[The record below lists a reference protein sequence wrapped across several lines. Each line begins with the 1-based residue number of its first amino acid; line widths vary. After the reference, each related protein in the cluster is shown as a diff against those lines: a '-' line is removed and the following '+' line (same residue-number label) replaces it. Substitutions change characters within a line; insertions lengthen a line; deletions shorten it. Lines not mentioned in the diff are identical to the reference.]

1 MSCYKTILAV
11 FRSPDDADCLCR
23 LACDIANRWQAH
35 LAGFYARPGLA
46 VHTGLRG
53 PDLDE
58 WLGQKRR
65 RIEQYNSLIR
75 TAVEQ
80 SALSSGNNWD
90 WREMED
96 PTEPSGDTAAE
107 FARCA
112 DLVIIGRLE
121 RGSSLVDPD
130 MTLEQLMFE
139 TGRPLLVV
147 PPNCKARQVGR
158 RIVVA
163 WNGTRQA
170 SRAAFD
176 ALPLLASHEN
186 EAIRLVCPPTPE
198 HGPNQI
204 AQGAE
209 LAETLAR
216 HDVKLEVKALPGRHS
231 DAGAE
236 IMAECEEFGAD
247 LLVMGAYGH
256 SRLREYVFGGTTETI
271 LSGSTIP
278 VLISH

>member
-1 MSCYKTILAV
+1 MSGYKTILTV
-11 FRSPDDADCLCR
+11 FRSPDDADCQCR

-35 LAGFYARPGLA
+35 LLGFHAKPGLA

-58 WLGQKRR
+58 WLDQKRQ
-65 RIEQYNSLIR
+65 RIERCNSLIR
-75 TAVEQ
+75 TSVEQ
-80 SALSSGNNWD
+80 SATSSGLNWD
-90 WREMED
+90 WREVEGRLE
-96 PTEPSGDTAAE
+96 PTGYAAAE
-107 FARCA
+107 LARCA
-112 DLVIIGRLE
+112 DIVIIDRLE

-130 MTLEQLMFE
+130 MTLEQLMFG
-139 TGRPLLVV
+139 TGRPLLIV
-147 PPNCKARQVGR
+147 PPNCEARQVGR

-186 EAIRLVCPPTPE
+186 EAIRLVCPSPLE
-198 HGPNQI
+198 HGLNQI
-204 AQGAE
+204 AIGAE
-209 LAETLAR
+209 LAAALAR
-216 HDVKLEVKALPGRHS
+216 HNVKLEVKTLPGRHS

-271 LSGSTIP
+271 LNASTIP